1 MANGSTKVVV
11 SVTDNATA
19 KLKKINEAMSGFGKT
34 TGAAGKNVSQLS
46 KLEANLSKLGS
57 TASNAFGSLAKT
69 FGPAGVLASVGSVS
83 GLVAMARAT
92 ADLNLALSR
101 QAAFANTSTTAL
113 QRYKTA
119 GAAIGV
125 GDAYAKSIAGIEKI
139 RQRMAIRS
147 PDTAEQQGA
156 AKAAGL
162 NFAGKNSEQIM
173 EMLGDFAKKKAG
185 EGVPAELLADFLE
198 KFGVDR
204 EMVPD
209 MMKSGGK
216 GLKQKADAIKL
227 HPVTKDDS
235 AASEESQ
242 KDATELDAALHNLQ
256 VKISTYIEPM
266 KHKLT
271 ELGIWLTDAAADNP
285 LVAILG
291 GLSASFVAMKVGF
304 SLLAATLSK
313 LGITAAAAG
322 AEASAAATAAGGGVA
337 AVAAAA
343 AAAARLAGPVGVAAA
358 IMHPSATNVGEK
370 EFLEKE
376 RAKTAAQRKADMDPF
391 ANVPGNDNNNNG
403 ATDGGW
409 LGHKLDTLIDSIK
422 QLFGSGAGSGAGY
435 PGGDNPNSGGNP
447 NGNFTPAMAAET
459 RQKIT
464 DAYRTAGYDDN
475 AIAAVIG
482 NWSQESSLNHLSG
495 IGTQHV
501 GLAQWDATRQRQFQS
516 VFGHRIEQSTPDEQ
530 IAFSIRELALN
541 PDYAETERALRDHTK
556 SGAEKA
562 SVYNKNFERS
572 GDSDTPRIANT
583 QRALPLI
590 QQQPVQV
597 TITHT
602 SDAPN
607 SKIAT
612 TSNTGRVNVK
622 QNVAPTFAQASK

>member
-1 MANGSTKVVV
+1 
-11 SVTDNATA
+11 
-19 KLKKINEAMSGFGKT
+19 
-34 TGAAGKNVSQLS
+34 
-46 KLEANLSKLGS
+46 
-57 TASNAFGSLAKT
+57 
-69 FGPAGVLASVGSVS
+69 
-83 GLVAMARAT
+83 
-92 ADLNLALSR
+92 
-101 QAAFANTSTTAL
+101 
-113 QRYKTA
+113 
-119 GAAIGV
+119 
-125 GDAYAKSIAGIEKI
+125 
-139 RQRMAIRS
+139 
-147 PDTAEQQGA
+147 
-156 AKAAGL
+156 
-162 NFAGKNSEQIM
+162 
-173 EMLGDFAKKKAG
+173 MLGDFAKKKG
-185 EGVPAELLADFLE
+185 SEGVPAELLADFLE

-209 MMKSGGK
+209 MIKSGGK
-216 GLKQKADAIKL
+216 GLKQKADAIKV
-227 HPVTKDDS
+227 HPVTKEDQS
-235 AASEESQ
+235 ASEESQ
-242 KDATELDAALHNLQ
+242 RDATELDAALHNLQ

-271 ELGIWLTDAAADNP
+271 ELGLWLTDTAADNP

-291 GLSASFVAMKVGF
+291 GLSASFVAMRIGF
-304 SLLAATLSK
+304 GLLGATLAK

-322 AEASAAATAAGGGVA
+322 AEAGAAATAAGGGVA
-337 AVAAAA
+337 AAAA

-409 LGHKLDTLIDSIK
+409 LSHKLDTLIDSIK
-422 QLFGSGAGSGAGY
+422 QLFGGGGAGSGAGY
-435 PGGDNPNSGGNP
+435 PGGDNPNGGGNP

-464 DAYRTAGYDDN
+464 DAYRKAGYDDN

-501 GLAQWDATRQRQFQS
+501 GLAQWDPTRQRQFQS
-516 VFGHRIEQSTPDEQ
+516 VYGHRMEQSSPDEQ

-562 SVYNKNFERS
+562 RVYNKNFERS